1 MKTERHVFIAQ
12 DQIFFM
18 HKKVIFTSSLLLVI
32 GLSLG
37 SLFTLWLQQ
46 PQEESLQRLDADYDH
61 TVQAQFV
68 AVDEQGNGV
77 VSDLETEVRAGQ
89 GLVLV
94 NVNDVLADV
103 TTQYSAR
110 LASIVASN
118 YTKIDVSHLDII
130 YNLQSEAGVVAGQS
144 AGSIMAVS
152 AIAALQGK
160 NLRNDVI
167 ITGSINAEGDVVNAG
182 GLRAKAEAAKEG
194 DAILFLVPKGSG
206 SSVVNLTRAER
217 CTTSTGKTY
226 CSVTYPGETISI
238 GEDIGIRVL
247 EVATVAEAMEYF
259 L

>member
-1 MKTERHVFIAQ
+1 MNKRVLLA
-12 DQIFFM
+12 
-18 HKKVIFTSSLLLVI
+18 SSFLLLI

-37 SLFTLWLQQ
+37 SLFTLLLQQ
-46 PQEESLQRLDADYDH
+46 PQEESLQRLDEDYDH

-130 YNLQSEAGVVAGQS
+130 YNLKSEAGVVAGQS

-167 ITGSINAEGDVVNAG
+167 ITGSINADGDVVNAG

-194 DAILFLVPKGSG
+194 DATLFLVPKGSG
-206 SSVVNLTRAER
+206 SSVLNITRTEH
-217 CTTSTGKTY
+217 CTSYREQEY
-226 CSVTYPGETISI
+226 CFVSYPGESVSI